1 MNKISILK
9 SIISFFL
16 ITLFF
21 ASCDK
26 DFNTIGANIIDDNH
40 FGFEL
45 DTLSSAVAFVQ
56 PTGVVQTNNL
66 PINQLGVYTNPVF
79 GKTKANF
86 VTQLTLASGSQNPAF
101 NFDLKPEIMDVYL
114 NIPYFSTKTSTETD
128 GTGIYKLDSIYG
140 DQKMNLRV
148 YESGYHIQDYD
159 ASTNAQDAQK
169 YYNNQ
174 DNLFNNNKIG
184 QPLNNSEDKKQNTEF
199 VPDPTEVKVYKRD
212 NVLEPTTD
220 IETRLSPRMRLKLD
234 STYFYNKIFLASND
248 KLISNGSFKDY
259 MKGLYFQIE
268 DAPNGRLMK
277 LNFGAGN
284 ITITYKQYA
293 GLKPGTKDPITFDD
307 DSDPT
312 TPSVPQ
318 YVLKT
323 FVMNLA
329 GNTVNLLEQ
338 TNSNDYASAISSPN
352 PVAGDKKLNL
362 KGGAEG
368 SIAIIDLFGKPN
380 ELSDLKQKG
389 WLVNEANLVFYVD
402 KTAMAS
408 AIEPNRIYLYD
419 LKNHR
424 PVLDYVTDFST
435 NKDSKLNKVIH
446 GGILEKEDVVGG
458 RGIKYKIRITNHIRN
473 LISKDST
480 NVRLGLAVSESILI
494 TSNAKLKNTT
504 SPTAIDRVPLSNVL
518 NPLGT
523 ILYGSNYPFSEKEY
537 KYRMKLEIY
546 YTKLN

>member
-66 PINQLGVYTNPVF
+66 PINQLGVYANPVF

-212 NVLEPTTD
+212 NALEPTTD

-323 FVMNLA
+323 FVINLA